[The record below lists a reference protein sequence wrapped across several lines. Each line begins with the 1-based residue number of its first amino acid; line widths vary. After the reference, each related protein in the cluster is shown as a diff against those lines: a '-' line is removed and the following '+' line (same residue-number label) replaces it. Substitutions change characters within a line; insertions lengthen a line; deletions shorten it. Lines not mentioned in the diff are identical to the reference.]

1 MNGIFHLRGR
11 VKHYDWGG
19 TIFIP
24 GLLGIE
30 NPEKQ
35 PFAEY
40 WMGTHHLGVSDVE
53 ISEGHYQP
61 LPEITGT
68 IEYLF
73 KAQEVKQMLSIQVH
87 PSKKSAEFEF
97 ARENKEGIPV
107 DAPNRNYKDDNHKP
121 ELIVALS
128 DFWLLHGFK
137 PAEELH
143 DILLNVP
150 ALRFLQSV
158 FIEQG
163 YAGMYKLVMEMP
175 QEEVNR
181 RLQPLLDEIIPAY
194 TAGEL
199 DKDSEDFW
207 AARAGVTYCDAHFID
222 RGIFSVYLFNIV
234 KLKKGE
240 GLFQDAGVP
249 HAYLEGK
256 NMEIMANSD
265 NVLRGG
271 LTRKHIDVKE
281 LMKHIIPEATFPDV
295 LAGEVLSSGE
305 RVYRTTATEFELSL
319 FELESGQTMEFQPA
333 GAEMLL
339 LAEGITAGSSGEKTI
354 LLQAGQPAAIVFPGA
369 ACSLTATEKSLV
381 FRAVKPV
388 HIRE

>member
-19 TIFIP
+19 TLFIP
-24 GLLGIE
+24 ALLGIK
-30 NPEKQ
+30 NPEQQ

-40 WMGTHHLGVSDVE
+40 WLGTHHLGPSDVE
-53 ISEGHYQP
+53 ITDEHAQP
-61 LPEITGT
+61 LMEIAGPV
-68 IEYLF
+68 EYLF
-73 KAQEVKQMLSIQVH
+73 KAQEVKEMLSIQVH
-87 PSKKSAEFEF
+87 PSKEAAVIEF

-107 DAPNRNYKDDNHKP
+107 DAPYRNYRDENHKP

-150 ALRFLQSV
+150 ALRFLQPV
-158 FIEQG
+158 FMEHG

-175 QEEVNR
+175 QEEVNN

-194 TAGEL
+194 QAGKL
-199 DKDSEDFW
+199 DKNSEDFW
-207 AARAGVTYCDAHFID
+207 AARAGVTYCDANFVD

-256 NMEIMANSD
+256 NVEIMANSD

-281 LMKHIIPEATFPDV
+281 LMKHIIPQATFPNV
-295 LAGEVLSSGE
+295 LPGEVLASGE
-305 RVYRTTATEFELSL
+305 KVYKTTATEFEISL

-333 GAEMLL
+333 GPEMLL
-339 LAEGITAGSSGEKTI
+339 LAEGICAGSSGEKTI
-354 LLQAGQPAAIVFPGA
+354 LLQPGEPAAIVFPGA

>member
-19 TIFIP
+19 TTFIP
-24 GLLGIE
+24 ALLGIE
-30 NPEKQ
+30 NPEQQ

-40 WMGTHHLGVSDVE
+40 WLGTHHLGPSDVE
-53 ISEGHYQP
+53 LTDEHAQP
-61 LPEITGT
+61 LVEITGP

-73 KAQEVKQMLSIQVH
+73 KAQEVKEMLSIQVH
-87 PSKKSAEFEF
+87 PSKAAAVIEF

-107 DAPNRNYKDDNHKP
+107 DAPYRNYRDDNHKP
-121 ELIVALS
+121 EMIVALS
-128 DFWLLHGFK
+128 EFWLLHGFK
-137 PAEELH
+137 PSEELH

-150 ALRFLQSV
+150 VLRFLQPV
-158 FIEQG
+158 FVEKG
-163 YAGMYKLVMEMP
+163 YAGLYKLVMEMP

-181 RLQPLLDEIIPAY
+181 HLQPLLDEIIPAY
-194 TAGEL
+194 QAGTL
-199 DKDSEDFW
+199 PKDSEDFW
-207 AARAGVTYCDAHFID
+207 AARAGLTYCDNNIID
-222 RGIFSVYLFNIV
+222 RGIFSIYFFNIV
-234 KLKKGE
+234 KLKRGE

-281 LMKHIIPEATFPDV
+281 LMKHIIPVATSPNV
-295 LAGEVLSSGE
+295 QPGELLPSGE
-305 RVYRTTATEFELSL
+305 RVYRTPAREFELSA
-319 FELESGQTMEFQPA
+319 FELEAGQSMQFEPQ

-339 LAEGITAGSSGEKTI
+339 LAEGITACNAGEKTI
-354 LLQAGQPAAIVFPGA
+354 LLQAGQPAAVIFPGA
-369 ACSLTATEKSLV
+369 PCSLTAPEKSLV
-381 FRAVKPV
+381 FRAVQPV
-388 HIRE
+388 HMRE

>member
-19 TIFIP
+19 TTFIP
-24 GLLGIE
+24 GLLGIK
-30 NPEKQ
+30 NPEQ
-35 PFAEY
+35 EPFAEY
-40 WMGTHHLGVSDVE
+40 WLGTHQLGVSDVE
-53 ISEGHYQP
+53 ISDGHFQS
-61 LPEITGT
+61 LPELTGPVT
-68 IEYLF
+68 YLF
-73 KAQEVKQMLSIQVH
+73 KALEVKDMLSIQVH
-87 PSKKSAEFEF
+87 PSKKSAELEF
-97 ARENKEGIPV
+97 ARENKAGIPA
-107 DAPNRNYKDDNHKP
+107 DAPSRNYKDDNHKP

-128 DFWLLHGFK
+128 DYWLLHGFK

-150 ALRFLQSV
+150 ALRFLQAV

-175 QEEVNR
+175 QEEVNLH
-181 RLQPLLDEIIPAY
+181 LQPLLDEIIPAY
-194 TAGEL
+194 KAGKL
-199 DKDSEDFW
+199 DKNAEDFW
-207 AARAGVTYCDAHFID
+207 AARAGLTYCDAGYID
-222 RGIFSVYLFNIV
+222 RGIFSIYLFNIV

-256 NMEIMANSD
+256 NIEIMANSD

-281 LMKHIIPEATFPDV
+281 LMKHIILQATFPNV
-295 LAGEVLSSGE
+295 LPGEVLASGE

-319 FELESGQTMEFQPA
+319 FELEAGQTMEFQPA

-339 LAEGITAGSSGEKTI
+339 LAEGNSAGSSGEKTI

-369 ACSLTATEKSLV
+369 ACTLTATEKSLV